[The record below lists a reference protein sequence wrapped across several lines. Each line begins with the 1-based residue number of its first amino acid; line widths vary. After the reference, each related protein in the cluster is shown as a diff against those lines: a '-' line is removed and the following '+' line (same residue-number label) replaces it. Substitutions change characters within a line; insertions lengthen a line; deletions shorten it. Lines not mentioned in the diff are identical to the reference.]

1 MELRRKKDAAMMRL
15 SPLLRS
21 ITLAG
26 SLLTIGVIVINV
38 WTLYQDWQRTVRIT
52 EERAIDLS
60 LAQARQAEDTFL
72 QTELSLRE
80 VQREIESQAET
91 GGDVSTLNDIMRTLQ
106 SRLPQLEGI
115 FYYDAMGRQFVN
127 ALVFRK

>member
-80 VQREIESQAET
+80 VCS
-91 GGDVSTLNDIMRTLQ
+91 G
-106 SRLPQLEGI
+106 
-115 FYYDAMGRQFVN
+115 
-127 ALVFRK
+127 

>member
-1 MELRRKKDAAMMRL
+1 MLHYPVAREGLTSMELRRKKDAAMMRL

-60 LAQARQAEDTFL
+60 LAQARQAEDT
-72 QTELSLRE
+72 LSPHAM
-80 VQREIESQAET
+80 AEK
-91 GGDVSTLNDIMRTLQ
+91 N
-106 SRLPQLEGI
+106 LPSC
-115 FYYDAMGRQFVN
+115 
-127 ALVFRK
+127 

>member
-38 WTLYQDWQRTVRIT
+38 WTLY
-52 EERAIDLS
+52 
-60 LAQARQAEDTFL
+60 
-72 QTELSLRE
+72 
-80 VQREIESQAET
+80 
-91 GGDVSTLNDIMRTLQ
+91 
-106 SRLPQLEGI
+106 
-115 FYYDAMGRQFVN
+115 
-127 ALVFRK
+127 